1 MNARHT
7 REQEKY
13 RFHMFYTDIF
23 FLILNFVSYNYHFE
37 GNNYICQNLVTNDF
51 AMYNKFKQ
59 HSDHKKKLFGQFTF
73 IWSIKIQL
81 STGIMSGRKSKQEI
95 GKDKTLGALSPL
107 PGCFGL

>member
-37 GNNYICQNLVTNDF
+37 GNNYNLSEF
-51 AMYNKFKQ
+51 G
-59 HSDHKKKLFGQFTF
+59 HKWFRYVEQIQATF
-73 IWSIKIQL
+73 RS
-81 STGIMSGRKSKQEI
+81 
-95 GKDKTLGALSPL
+95 
-107 PGCFGL
+107 